1 MSFDD
6 FIPAFESHEYD
17 VPSLW
22 EQITIQDFNE
32 MGINQRGRIAKFR
45 AMIRSKKF
53 QELLDDDTSH
63 RKLSIFSV
71 DQKSEEHEEGCLMRT
86 FEFMAA
92 PCNFL
97 FEHTCIDCEVG
108 TPGEGYYL
116 CTFFV
121 ALFWVSC
128 FSFLLS
134 SIVQR
139 WVTLSGVPMV
149 FFGLILVSLGAE
161 IPDTIASVSISKKG
175 HGSMAVANC
184 QGTQV
189 INICLGLG
197 MPWLL
202 TSIGGAKNDVNEHL
216 VVPAIFQVCLIAVNM
231 SLLLGHAI
239 CCGLNKAVLNRSKSY
254 MLIAILC
261 CDYGLW
267 HILAHGRRTVEP
279 LIKTKMF

>member
-1 MSFDD
+1 
-6 FIPAFESHEYD
+6 
-17 VPSLW
+17 
-22 EQITIQDFNE
+22 
-32 MGINQRGRIAKFR
+32 
-45 AMIRSKKF
+45 
-53 QELLDDDTSH
+53 
-63 RKLSIFSV
+63 
-71 DQKSEEHEEGCLMRT
+71 
-86 FEFMAA
+86 MAA

-108 TPGEGYYL
+108 TPGEGYYM

-121 ALFWVSC
+121 SLFWVSC

-197 MPWLL
+197 GPWFMTTLGG
-202 TSIGGAKNDVNEHL
+202 TPIGLNKSL
-216 VVPAIFQVCLIAVNM
+216 IPPALFQVCVVLINI
-231 SLLLGHAI
+231 SLL
-239 CCGLNKAVLNRSKSY
+239 
-254 MLIAILC
+254 
-261 CDYGLW
+261 
-267 HILAHGRRTVEP
+267 
-279 LIKTKMF
+279 